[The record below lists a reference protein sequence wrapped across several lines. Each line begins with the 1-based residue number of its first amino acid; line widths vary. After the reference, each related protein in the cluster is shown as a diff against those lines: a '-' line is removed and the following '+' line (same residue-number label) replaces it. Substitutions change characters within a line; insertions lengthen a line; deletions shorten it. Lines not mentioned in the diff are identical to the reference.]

1 MADTL
6 GILVTTDKH
15 LDSVVELVNA
25 AHAKGKEV
33 QAFFT
38 GAAVHLTL
46 EPDFARLA
54 GKAKLWICRGQG
66 QALDLRRQLPRQRP
80 ARARGRCARGRLQEL
95 RHPGPERR
103 DARRVR
109 PLRRFL
115 TPRFSR

>member
-54 GKAKLWICRGQG
+54 GKAKLWICDVSFRANGLHGHEDDVPGVDFKSFATQG
-66 QALDLRRQLPRQRP
+66 RNAEMLAESDRY
-80 ARARGRCARGRLQEL
+80 
-95 RHPGPERR
+95 
-103 DARRVR
+103 VV
-109 PLRRFL
+109 F
-115 TPRFSR
+115 